1 MQQQQQLQHRPK
13 RNSPKKNM
21 NDIYSHSLM
30 MKDERNNDNDDQDE
44 EENENTFNGLM
55 IVG

>member
-1 MQQQQQLQHRPK
+1 
-13 RNSPKKNM
+13 
-21 NDIYSHSLM
+21 M